1 MRVQCPGWQAESM
14 GAAAPP
20 GYEGDFNSVVMGPC
34 PGYLVDADRGLLGVL
49 RHILSK
55 HADSGTG

>member
-1 MRVQCPGWQAESM
+1 MQVQCLGWQAESM

-20 GYEGDFNSVVMGPC
+20 GYEGSDSVVMGPC

-55 HADSGTG
+55 YADSGTG